1 MDHTNKAPKGVLVSI
16 LDKEFIV
23 ACPPNSEEA
32 LMAAAELLDN
42 QMRQI
47 RHNGRVIGTERIAVM
62 AALNISHELL
72 SLKNAPKSELADDL
86 KERLR
91 FLSQKIDDVLLE
103 KRYEE
108 AF

>member
-62 AALNISHELL
+62 AALNISHVDIYFTEHIGIAENLL
-72 SLKNAPKSELADDL
+72 VNNADKPVEFHQVIL
-86 KERLR
+86 
-91 FLSQKIDDVLLE
+91 
-103 KRYEE
+103 
-108 AF
+108 